1 VPNSQRHRV
10 VAAATRID
18 KALVAHTTQRRSRL
32 DASGN
37 TGLDLVQLDEALDVR
52 SELPA
57 VFRRSTGRVAR
68 ILVLAIVWQVLGSL

>member
-1 VPNSQRHRV
+1 MMTGTSTT
-10 VAAATRID
+10 AADRTTVRGGAR
-18 KALVAHTTQRRSRL
+18 HTTQRRSRF

-37 TGLDLVQLDEALDVR
+37 IGLDLVQLDEALDVR